1 MEKLIYFNKFYLDKE
16 KDIIVNLYKS
26 KNDEL
31 TYILETPNHNTG
43 NLITNL
49 AKICNVETIK
59 NEKDMKIIKG
69 VIPASINGDNEEV
82 YIFRLGGIKIA
93 NIYEDKIEIKAKIPA
108 IIKTLMS
115 QTKNYKL
122 PIEKSI
128 VKTYILKKS
137 KFRTDLHT
145 HMNANLSP
153 DCLIALGIVH
163 QIKYPLYYIKKINLK
178 LTKKQEEKIYKQ
190 REKVE
195 ENFKDSELTGKYL
208 TRKIDD
214 NTFINFADLILNNLE
229 NAEYNIE
236 KIRTSLAI
244 MKDGQAVFTNLEKCY
259 IYRYIFAKGTA
270 SEQKEKIE
278 LKPELIEKIPE
289 QDIEKMV
296 FKMLEDK
303 KETSPYKNNT
313 LRQDKFLWIA
323 REYKKQGIK
332 YVEIADT
339 DLSKNSERAI
349 KLLQEV
355 HSIFPQIEKETG
367 VKIRFLFAIRRIPLT
382 IIKDQKTSSTY
393 LKENINLLKAVA
405 KSPYVVG
412 SDFIG
417 EEIND
422 ISDLKPV
429 IREIVKYVE
438 NEDNNFTMRIHAG
451 ENDSLRD
458 NVRKSILCVKE
469 AVEEGHKIPQVRIGH
484 GLYTENL
491 NGEAG
496 KELMELIR
504 ENGVIIEFQ
513 LTSNIRL
520 NNLSDLSNHPIKKFL
535 KNGIK
540 CVQGTDGCGMY
551 GTDTFDEQLALHN
564 LLDLT
569 DKDFEKMREV
579 EDEVIQK
586 SEKYFEEKSKKFKE
600 FLGNKTIEEAVL
612 ELEAKNTKE
621 TEDQEELRINSN
633 LETEKE
639 LKQKIKN
646 LPTDKVPVIIAGGS
660 FNTKGRET
668 IPTKE
673 GIKILRELI
682 ENVDNNNIYF
692 VVGHKM
698 QGYEKAIVDISKELN
713 KKVEIDAI
721 VPKMV
726 TEKVKNRLLDENVDG
741 ICISPETEELG
752 IYKSFNY
759 EIFERRKSV
768 VIAFD
773 GNSPVSNLVQEAKN
787 GKGKSKIYVNQEN
800 HLLKEKADSLE
811 GYVIPFEMKDNIVK
825 KILEDNPELKD
836 GFKGRSLKSIFFYM
850 RSVPKSLILGILSSV
865 PIIPFFSKKFQ

>member
-1 MEKLIYFNKFYLDKE
+1 MEKLVYFNKFYLDKE

-26 KNDEL
+26 NTDEL

-59 NEKDMKIIKG
+59 NENDMKIIKG
-69 VIPASINGDNEEV
+69 VIPASINGDNKEV

-195 ENFKDSELTGKYL
+195 KQFENCELTGKYL

-214 NTFINFADLILNNLE
+214 NTYINFADLILNNE
-229 NAEYNIE
+229 NAQYNIE

-259 IYRYIFAKGTA
+259 IYRYVFAKGV
-270 SEQKEKIE
+270 SIEEKEKIK
-278 LKPELIEKIPE
+278 LKQELIEKIPE
-289 QDIEKMV
+289 KDIKEMV

-303 KETSPYKNNT
+303 SKTSPYKNNT

-323 REYKKQGIK
+323 REYQKQGIK

-349 KLLQEV
+349 KLLEEV
-355 HSIFPQIEKETG
+355 HQIFPQIEKETG

-382 IIKDQKTSSTY
+382 IIKDQKTSNTY

-422 ISDLKPV
+422 IVDLKPV
-429 IREIVKYVE
+429 IKELVKYVN
-438 NEDNNFTMRIHAG
+438 NEDKKFTIRIHAG

-469 AVEEGHKIPQVRIGH
+469 ALEKNQKMPQVRIGH

-491 NGEAG
+491 ETGAG
-496 KELMELIR
+496 KDLMKLIK

-520 NNLSDLSNHPIKKFL
+520 NNLSDLTNHPIKTFL

-540 CVQGTDGCGMY
+540 CVQGTDGCGFY

-564 LLDLT
+564 LLGLT
-569 DKDFEKMREV
+569 DEDFAKMRKV
-579 EDEVIQK
+579 EDEVIEK
-586 SEKYFEEKSKKFKE
+586 SEKYFKEKSKTFKE
-600 FLGNKTIEEAVL
+600 FLGNKTIKEAVL
-612 ELEAKNTKE
+612 ELEEKNTKE
-621 TEDQEELRINSN
+621 TEDLEELRLTNN

-673 GIKILRELI
+673 GIEILRELI
-682 ENVDNNNIYF
+682 KNVDNNNIYF

-713 KKVEIDAI
+713 KKFEIDAI
-721 VPKMV
+721 VPKTV
-726 TEKVKNRLLDENVDG
+726 TEKVKNRLLDENIDG

-800 HLLKEKADSLE
+800 QLLKEKANSLE
-811 GYVIPFEMKDNIVK
+811 GYVIPFEMKENIVE
-825 KILEDNPELKD
+825 KILKDNPELKQ
-836 GFKGRSLKSIFFYM
+836 GFKDRA
-850 RSVPKSLILGILSSV
+850 
-865 PIIPFFSKKFQ
+865 